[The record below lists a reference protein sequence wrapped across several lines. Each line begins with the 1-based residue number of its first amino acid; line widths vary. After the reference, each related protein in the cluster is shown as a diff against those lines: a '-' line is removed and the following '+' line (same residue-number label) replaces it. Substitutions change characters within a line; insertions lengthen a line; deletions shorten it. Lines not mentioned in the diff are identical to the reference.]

1 MNSIRRVRLADAL
14 IEEIRRRILN
24 GELKKGDKL
33 PNQSEFAAQLGVS
46 RPSLREALNTLSL
59 IGAIEQRPG
68 YGTVIKAES
77 PLLFTDHLAA
87 PMVSDAQATLELI
100 ESRRYI
106 EADVVEMAA
115 KSATQDE
122 IRELGEIVDQMPK
135 ALKEGRIGGYTD
147 LDLAFHYKIAEAAHN
162 RFMLHMFVTL
172 RGLMEQFMRETFNVL
187 PGLFERSLKFHINI
201 CQAIGNRDVKKASRN
216 MNRHIEDIQ
225 RALAHYYQ
233 VTLGDGLTTKARK
246 GP

>member
-1 MNSIRRVRLADAL
+1 MNSPRSSASA
-14 IEEIRRRILN
+14 
-24 GELKKGDKL
+24 G
-33 PNQSEFAAQLGVS
+33 P
-46 RPSLREALNTLSL
+46 PLREALNTLSL

-87 PMVSDAQATLELI
+87 PLVSDAQATLELI

-115 KSATQDE
+115 KSATLKE

-135 ALKEGRIGGYTD
+135 ALKAGRTGGYAD

-172 RGLMEQFMRETFNVL
+172 RGLMEQFMRETFTVL
-187 PGLFERSLKFHINI
+187 PDLLERSLKFHINI
-201 CQAIGNRDVKKASRN
+201 SQAIGNRDVKKASRN

-233 VTLGDGLTTKARK
+233 VTLGDGLTTKARS

>member
-1 MNSIRRVRLADAL
+1 MRPTWWKWRR
-14 IEEIRRRILN
+14 
-24 GELKKGDKL
+24 K
-33 PNQSEFAAQLGVS
+33 AQ
-46 RPSLREALNTLSL
+46 P
-59 IGAIEQRPG
+59 
-68 YGTVIKAES
+68 K
-77 PLLFTDHLAA
+77 
-87 PMVSDAQATLELI
+87 
-100 ESRRYI
+100 
-106 EADVVEMAA
+106 
-115 KSATQDE
+115 DE
-122 IRELGEIVDQMPK
+122 IRELSEIVDQMPK
-135 ALKEGRIGGYTD
+135 ALKEGRTGGYTD

-187 PGLFERSLKFHINI
+187 PGLLERSLKFHINI

-233 VTLGDGLTTKARK
+233 VTLGDGLTTKARN